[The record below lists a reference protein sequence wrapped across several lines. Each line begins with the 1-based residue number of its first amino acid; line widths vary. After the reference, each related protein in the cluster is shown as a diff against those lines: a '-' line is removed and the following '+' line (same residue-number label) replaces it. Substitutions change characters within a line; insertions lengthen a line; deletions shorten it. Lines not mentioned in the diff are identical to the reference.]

1 MSATTSSTCPPED
14 TAATAATS
22 STPTGYRSVGVKG
35 RNARLRQVKDWIA
48 TGVLTTAMVVAIV
61 PLLLILIE
69 VTRRGAGVIDWGFFT
84 QPEPPPRREGG
95 GYVAGFFGTAYIM
108 VLAIAM
114 SIPLGIATAIY
125 LVEYGRENNR
135 LAGLIRFF
143 TDVMTGIPSIFVGL
157 FVYGLLVVGWGQLQF
172 GTFVAAVAI
181 AIMMLPIVTRSAEEM
196 LKLVPDELRQA
207 SFALG
212 ARKWQTIVKTVL
224 PAAAPG
230 LTTGSMLAIARGAG
244 ETAPLL
250 LTALGTHVMVTTFQ
264 GTAQGA
270 LPLQLYHGARQPFE
284 AGIERAW
291 GAALCLFALVLL
303 LTIAARWI
311 GSRARVTAH

>member
-1 MSATTSSTCPPED
+1 MSITGTTPSSATE
-14 TAATAATS
+14 
-22 STPTGYRSVGVKG
+22 TGHRSLRTKH
-35 RNARLRQVKDWIA
+35 RNARSRRVKDRIA
-48 TGVLTTAMVVAIV
+48 DVVLTAAMVVAII
-61 PLLLILIE
+61 PLVMIIAVVAE
-69 VTRRGAGVIDWGFFT
+69 RGIGVIGPDFFL

-95 GYVAGFFGTAYIM
+95 GYVAGFFGTFYIM
-108 VLAIAM
+108 SMAIAM
-114 SIPLGIATAIY
+114 AIPLGIATAIY
-125 LVEYGRENNR
+125 LVEYGGGR
-135 LAGLIRFF
+135 LATAIRFF

-157 FVYGLLVVGWGQLQF
+157 FVYGLLVVGWGQLSW
-172 GTFVAAVAI
+172 GTFVGSVAI

-196 LKLVPDELRQA
+196 LKLVPDELRQG
-207 SFALG
+207 SYALG
-212 ARKWQTIVKTVL
+212 ARKWQTVLKTVL

-250 LTALGTHVMVTTFQ
+250 LTILGSHLLVTTFQ
-264 GTAQGA
+264 GSAQGA

-311 GSRARVTAH
+311 GSRASVGVKR